1 MSKIIQTV
9 DGAADVRAEATEGLP
24 QITVIYQRSKLAK
37 YGLSIDKLNRY
48 VSAAFA
54 GANAGIIFEG
64 EKRFDLVVR
73 YSDNYRQNI
82 DDLRNLFVDLPND
95 GSQIPLKELADINYK
110 PGPMQISRDNTYRRV
125 SVGVNVR
132 GRDVE
137 TMVEEVQQKLEAQLD
152 LPEGYFIEYGG
163 SFENLKRA
171 KDRLT
176 IVVPI
181 ALLLIFILLYFALNS
196 ATQAAMIYIAVPLA
210 AIGGIYSL
218 FIRDMPFSIS
228 AGVGFV
234 VLFGVAVLN
243 GLVLVSRFNSLKLE
257 AS

>member
-1 MSKIIQTV
+1 MAIPISPPK
-9 DGAADVRAEATEGLP
+9 
-24 QITVIYQRSKLAK
+24 
-37 YGLSIDKLNRY
+37 
-48 VSAAFA
+48 
-54 GANAGIIFEG
+54 AGIIFEG

-218 FIRDMPFSIS
+218 FIRVTNVNMNNYLYIIPHKAFYLTLFDSSSIS
-228 AGVGFV
+228 LACFSVVSV
-234 VLFGVAVLN
+234 VLAPLM
-243 GLVLVSRFNSLKLE
+243 SL
-257 AS
+257 ASSSIRSSLDSFLTRVITPLSPESLLMAK